1 MRLSREKVNIDYKE
15 TNRFFGERAKKY
27 KEDNPYSVTM
37 YQDNNPELV
46 RMRNGKEIERLLPK
60 LELDE
65 CSRVLDIACGIG
77 RWADVITQE
86 ISGYVGID
94 FSKEL
99 IEIAKSRNRKGN
111 FSFYQG
117 TASEISNI
125 LSVHHIEGINK
136 ILMIGILMYLNDK
149 EVTDLFKQ
157 VSRIAS
163 KNVTVCIREPVA
175 IKDRLTLKEFYST
188 ELQDSYSAIYRTRE
202 ELNEFMEEN
211 LFREGFQ
218 IRQEGF
224 LFEEDAL
231 NNRKE
236 TAQYYYLLERH
247 NKEQSETH
255 RGEGKDEQIH
265 ISI

>member
-1 MRLSREKVNIDYKE
+1 MRLSKEKVNIDYRE

-46 RMRNGKEIERLLPK
+46 KMRNEKEIEKLLPK
-60 LELDE
+60 LGLDE

-77 RWADVITQE
+77 RWADAIIQD
-86 ISGYVGID
+86 ISEYIGID

-99 IEIAKSRNRKGN
+99 IEIAKSRNKKEN
-111 FSFYQG
+111 FYFYQG
-117 TASEISNI
+117 AASEISDI
-125 LSVHHIEGINK
+125 LSVHHIEEINK
-136 ILMIGILMYLNDK
+136 ILMMGILMYLNDN

-157 VSRIAS
+157 ISRIPA
-163 KNVTVCIREPVA
+163 KNVTVCIREPIA
-175 IKDRLTLKEFYST
+175 IEDRLTLKEFYSA
-188 ELQDSYSAIYRTRE
+188 ELKDSYSAIYRTRE
-202 ELNEFMEEN
+202 ELQEFMKES

-218 IRQEGF
+218 IKQEGF

-236 TAQYYYLLERH
+236 TVQYYYLLER
-247 NKEQSETH
+247 SL
-255 RGEGKDEQIH
+255 
-265 ISI
+265 